1 MDVVIAF
8 LNGLLE
14 DEVYMEVPQGFP
26 EFGDPSK
33 VCKLNKAL
41 YRLK

>member
-8 LNGLLE
+8 LNGFLE
-14 DEVYMEVPQGFP
+14 DEVYMEIPQGFP
-26 EFGDPSK
+26 EVSDPSK
-33 VCKLNKAL
+33 VCKLNKTL